1 MLIILKGATK
11 MSKFSLSN
19 IGNKRAKKGLR
30 KQIISIFSIIA
41 DKMGP
46 QVDSVASPYESAPIF
61 NEREISILFTAVTM
75 LDIHEMLM
83 GELKLIFEIMDYT
96 MSDGR
101 PSKKIFV
108 VVCGCEAVSSQVRT
122 MARNLILSSDVAIK
136 NLENIMER

>member
-1 MLIILKGATK
+1 
-11 MSKFSLSN
+11 MSRFSLSK
-19 IGNKRAKKGLR
+19 ISEKRAKKGLR

-61 NEREISILFTAVTM
+61 NDREISILFTAVTM
-75 LDIHEMLM
+75 LDIHEMSM
-83 GELKLIFEIMDYT
+83 GELKLLFEIEDYT

-101 PSKKIFV
+101 PSKKVFV

-122 MARNLILSSDVAIK
+122 MVRNLIHSSDVAVK